1 MKLYHGS
8 TVDITNI
15 DLSKSKPNKDFG
27 KGFYLSDNR
36 QLAYDMAA
44 YKTMQLDM
52 EPVVNIYEFDER
64 ILTNNSH
71 CFKIKGFKE
80 YD

>member
-36 QLAYDMAA
+36 QQAYEQTSGFA
-44 YKTMQLDM
+44 YMDLCILSPFLLM
-52 EPVVNIYEFDER
+52 ETSLFACR
-64 ILTNNSH
+64 
-71 CFKIKGFKE
+71 
-80 YD
+80 